1 MRFASI
7 ALLATAVAADS
18 HEKVEWLDSADTTIN
33 FASDNAGETASM
45 TYKTHMNG
53 DAMTVS
59 GSTTISSKERDLN
72 NFRYLLGLKLETD
85 T

>member
-7 ALLATAVAADS
+7 ALLATAVAAD
-18 HEKVEWLDSADTTIN
+18 EKVEWLDSADTTIN

-45 TYKTHMNG
+45 TYKTSMNG
-53 DAMTVS
+53 DALTLS

-72 NFRYLLGLKLETD
+72 NFRYLLGWKKETD